1 MNHHNRRQRRRTP
14 ALSGKRRAILEAYRN
29 DWLAIMHSTA
39 PADRDV
45 AEAGVRCAYE
55 AADLK
60 PPATYLWFDSPLAAV
75 LAAEML
81 TGEVTV
87 NRILSARGV
96 PVDPRDV
103 LAAVTAAGVRR
114 QYSSRPVSQQ
124 LVRAA
129 ASANDFNLGPWW
141 PYLHGLEPVA
151 WDQLWRQVDV
161 HHSELLDRNF
171 LWGRSSHSSSTFPW
185 KWYSPFGI
193 DVTSLAALQT
203 IGYDTGPV
211 AAGLVQAAREAH
223 CWLGFDEVAILCDR
237 PTKVDTDTVYAVTFR
252 DGFSVQA
259 PELLRPSPIA
269 PEDSREEPRWRRP
282 VCGLKEL
289 PPHRRSVV
297 NDFAAQWHAN
307 IVGNAPVDHVATEE
321 HIRGVYR
328 TEGLEPPET
337 VLWFDSPLAGAI
349 AQSVLWMHGRRVI
362 TSWPRTWQQADEA
375 IRKRCYRP
383 FPERVRN
390 WLESPVIAPL
400 WEIKFSVD
408 AAVRS
413 TIARPQS
420 PFWSHWAPEQIRD
433 PQIWDQAVGKVHAHL
448 GYHDHRNPPLAVDAY
463 PIHCAAWDC
472 GAPPHW
478 RSRADF
484 SMEGR
489 LAVAAPLTAMGI
501 DIPAMKDHIALAR
514 TAGWWWP
521 LHNVA
526 IATERPEQI
535 ITDDRGRLH
544 NPHGPAITYRD
555 GFSIYAW
562 RNTPVPADLIENGWD
577 VPRIIAERNAEVRRC
592 AIERLG
598 WDIFLDEL
606 GGQPIASEPD
616 PGNPGFTLDLYDFPE
631 QLLNVGQQS
640 GTRRVLLCTNGSV
653 ERDGTRRRYG
663 LLVPSRHT
671 DPVEAAAEMY
681 GIPTQQYRQLE
692 VRR

>member
-1 MNHHNRRQRRRTP
+1 MSHHRRQRRHTP
-14 ALSGKRRAILEAYRN
+14 ALSGKRRAILEAYRHE
-29 DWLAIMHSTA
+29 WLAIMRSTV
-39 PADRDV
+39 PADRDA
-45 AEAGVRCAYE
+45 AEAGVRNAYE

-60 PPATYLWFDSPLAAV
+60 PPATYLWFDSPLSAV
-75 LAAEML
+75 LASEII
-81 TGEVTV
+81 TGEIYV
-87 NRILSARGV
+87 NEILPAQGF

-103 LAAVTAAGVRR
+103 LAAVKAAGVRR
-114 QYSSRPVSQQ
+114 QYSSDPASQQ

-129 ASANDFNLGPWW
+129 ADANDFNLGPWW
-141 PYLHGLEPVA
+141 PYLHGLEAVA
-151 WDQLWRQVDV
+151 WEQIWRQVDV
-161 HHSELLDRNF
+161 HQSELLTRNF
-171 LWGRSSHSSSTFPW
+171 LWGRTSHSASTFSW
-185 KWYSPFGI
+185 KWRSPFGI
-193 DVTSLAALQT
+193 DITSLAALQAV
-203 IGYDTGPV
+203 GYDTEPV
-211 AAGLVQAAREAH
+211 AAGLVQAARQAH
-223 CWLGFDEVAILCDR
+223 CWIGLNDVAILCDR
-237 PTKVDTDTVYAVTFR
+237 PQRVDTDAVYTLTFR

-259 PELLRPSPIA
+259 PELLQPSAVVPA
-269 PEDSREEPRWRRP
+269 QPRQEPRWRRP
-282 VCGLKEL
+282 VCGLREL
-289 PPHRRSVV
+289 PPHRRAVI
-297 NDFAAQWHAN
+297 NDFVAQWHTD
-307 IVGNAPVDHVATEE
+307 ITGNAPVDHAATEE

-328 TEGLEPPET
+328 TEGLAPPET

-349 AQSVLWMHGRRVI
+349 AQSILWMHGQRVI
-362 TSWPRTWQQADEA
+362 SSWPRTWQQADES
-375 IRKRCYRP
+375 IRKRCYRR
-383 FPERVRN
+383 FPERLRN
-390 WLESPVIAPL
+390 WLESPAVAPL
-400 WEIKFSVD
+400 WEIQSSVD
-408 AAVRS
+408 AAVRA
-413 TIARPQS
+413 TITRPHT
-420 PFWSHWAPEQIRD
+420 PFWQQWTPEQIPV
-433 PQIWDQAVGKVHAHL
+433 PQIWAQAADTVHAHL
-448 GYHDHRNPPLAVDAY
+448 GYQVLPSPPAMVDAH

-501 DIPAMKDHIALAR
+501 DIPAIKDHIALAR
-514 TAGWWWP
+514 TASWWWP

-544 NPHGPAITYRD
+544 NPDGPAITYRD

-577 VPRIIAERNAEVRRC
+577 VPRIIAERNTEIRRC

-606 GGQPIASEPD
+606 GGKPIASALD

-631 QLLNVGQQS
+631 QLLNVGQQR
-640 GTRRVLLCTNGSV
+640 GPRRVLLCTNGSV

-671 DPVEAAAEMY
+671 DPVEAAAELY
-681 GIPTQQYRQLE
+681 GIPTDIYRHLE

>member
-1 MNHHNRRQRRRTP
+1 MSHHRRQRRRTP
-14 ALSGKRRAILEAYRN
+14 ALSGKRRAILEAYRHE
-29 DWLAIMHSTA
+29 WLAIMRSTV
-39 PADRDV
+39 PADRDA
-45 AEAGVRCAYE
+45 AEAGVRNAYE
-55 AADLK
+55 AAGLK
-60 PPATYLWFDSPLAAV
+60 PPATYLWFDSPLSAV
-75 LAAEML
+75 LASAII
-81 TGEVTV
+81 TGEVYV
-87 NRILSARGV
+87 NEILPAQGL

-103 LAAVTAAGVRR
+103 LAAVKAAGVPR
-114 QYSSRPVSQQ
+114 QYSSDPASQQ

-129 ASANDFNLGPWW
+129 ADANDFNLGPWW
-141 PYLHGLEPVA
+141 PYLHGLEAVA
-151 WDQLWRQVDV
+151 WEQIWRQVDV
-161 HHSELLDRNF
+161 HQSELLTRNF
-171 LWGRSSHSSSTFPW
+171 LWGRTSHSASTFSW
-185 KWYSPFGI
+185 KWRSPFGI
-193 DVTSLAALQT
+193 DITSLAALQAV
-203 IGYDTGPV
+203 GYDTGPV
-211 AAGLVQAAREAH
+211 AASLVQAARQAH
-223 CWLGFDEVAILCDR
+223 CWIGLNDVAILCDR
-237 PTKVDTDTVYAVTFR
+237 PQRVDTDAVYTLTFR

-259 PELLRPSPIA
+259 PELLQPSAVVPA
-269 PEDSREEPRWRRP
+269 QPRQEPRWQRP

-289 PPHRRSVV
+289 PPHRRAVI
-297 NDFAAQWHAN
+297 NDFVAQWHTDTT
-307 IVGNAPVDHVATEE
+307 GNAPVDHGATEE

-328 TEGLEPPET
+328 TEGLVPPET

-349 AQSVLWMHGRRVI
+349 AQSILWMHGHRVI
-362 TSWPRTWQQADEA
+362 SGWPRTWQQADES
-375 IRKRCYRP
+375 IRKRCYRR
-383 FPERVRN
+383 FPERLRN
-390 WLESPVIAPL
+390 WLESPAVAPL
-400 WEIKFSVD
+400 WEIQSSID
-408 AAVRS
+408 AAVRA
-413 TIARPQS
+413 TITRPHT
-420 PFWSHWAPEQIRD
+420 PFWQQWTPEQIPV
-433 PQIWDQAVGKVHAHL
+433 PQIWAQAADTVHAHL
-448 GYHDHRNPPLAVDAY
+448 GYQVHPSPPAMVDAH

-514 TAGWWWP
+514 TASWWWP
-521 LHNVA
+521 LHSVA

-544 NPHGPAITYRD
+544 NPDGPAVTYRD

-577 VPRIIAERNAEVRRC
+577 VPRIIAERNTEIRRC

-606 GGQPIASEPD
+606 GGKPIASAPD

-631 QLLNVGQQS
+631 QLLNVGQQR
-640 GTRRVLLCTNGSV
+640 GPRRVLLCTNGSV